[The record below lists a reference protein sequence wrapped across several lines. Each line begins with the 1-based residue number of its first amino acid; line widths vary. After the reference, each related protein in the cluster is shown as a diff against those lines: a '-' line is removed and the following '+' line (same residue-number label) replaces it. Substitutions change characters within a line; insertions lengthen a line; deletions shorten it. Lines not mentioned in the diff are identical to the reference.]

1 MNSVKV
7 IEQKMIVPKKLHL
20 ANIPTPVE
28 IHKFN
33 NHKFI
38 IKRDDLTGMELSGNK
53 IRKLEFLIYQAKKE
67 KADLVFTDGG
77 EQSNHAR
84 AAVIAAAKAGI
95 KSKLFL
101 WGTDRTIADG
111 NLFLDKI
118 FGAEISFLTKKDF
131 LRVNDIMFNERM
143 KLVKKGKNVYVI
155 PEGGSTT
162 LGIWGYVSFMQEING
177 QIDLKKISGIT
188 SACGSGGTAA
198 GLLVG
203 AALLKSKLKIYAVNV
218 LYPREIIKKKIL
230 QLAEGCILDYKLPCE
245 LDEKNL
251 EIIDG
256 YSTEGYKNISDD
268 KISLI
273 KQLAVSTGILLDPA
287 YTGKAFNA
295 YYDNF
300 LMKNKGMENLF
311 LHTGGLYG
319 IFGKRRQY
327 LNVK

>member
-1 MNSVKV
+1 
-7 IEQKMIVPKKLHL
+7 MIVPKKIHL

-28 IHKFN
+28 IHKFIN
-33 NHKFI
+33 RKFL
-38 IKRDDLTGMELSGNK
+38 IKRDDLTGVELSGNK
-53 IRKLEFLIYQAKKE
+53 VRKLEFLIYHAKKQ
-67 KADLVFTDGG
+67 KAELVFTDGG

-84 AAVIAAAKAGI
+84 ATVIAAAKAGI
-95 KSKLFL
+95 KSRLFL
-101 WGTDRTIADG
+101 WGKDKPLADG

-118 FGAEISFLTKKDF
+118 FGAEISFLTRKDF
-131 LRVNDIMFNERM
+131 LRVNEIMFEERM
-143 KLVKKGKNVYVI
+143 KLAKKGTNVYVI

-162 LGIWGYVSFMQEING
+162 LGIWGYILFMQEINE

-198 GLLVG
+198 GLLIG
-203 AALLKSKLKIYAVNV
+203 AALLKRKLKIFAVNV
-218 LYPREIIKKKIL
+218 LYPNEIIKKKIL
-230 QLAEGCILDYKLPCE
+230 QLAEGCVLEYKLPCKLNE
-245 LDEKNL
+245 DNL

-273 KQLAVSTGILLDPA
+273 KQLAVSTGIILDPA
-287 YTGKAFNA
+287 YTGKAFKA

-300 LMKNKGMENLF
+300 LIKNKGMENLF
-311 LHTGGLYG
+311 LHTGGIYG

-327 LNVK
+327 LNIKKNQ